1 MAIDDNS
8 QKPERPPMYDVF
20 FGKEDASDE
29 ANLGERVETAVSAS
43 GINGSLPLAEVRQRE
58 ARIRESADIRL
69 SSDIGSNIFPRLI
82 LPIRWEVLFREAEER
97 KVPLKPLIVPVENS
111 IAEIRRELRRIE
123 ETGMGRLYVIS
134 GSTGTGKTTFLN
146 SLENFLDDIKV
157 YTIRE
162 INLERRE
169 AVKTILASLGRKT
182 NTFDIVVLEGRE
194 TPGTLRDDEID
205 VLLTTLNMDFRSEAG
220 RKTLFVI
227 PTTEPVVAQSISHR
241 AANIGGMTSL
251 DRPFYIFEGPPKS
264 RYYAITNETVQA
276 LNESRTLLEYGISE
290 QSGKAIAEASIS
302 IGQFMENCHKK
313 IDKQRDITEAHAI
326 DIKRKR
332 IHLWIVFCSK
342 EENPR
347 RNHDIIR
354 ALTTGDYQRAQ
365 VDRILTGES
374 EAARKWQGKEGILGQ
389 ASQYLDLRIMYLPLR
404 TATAI
409 ATAYGHK
416 EFIEHLKVL
425 KLENGE
431 PVLKKATNK
440 PSAQRS
446 LETTAIG
453 AFLSGK
459 GFIDRDPSKRGSI
472 TPQQLALF
480 KALVELAQRDDKAVN
495 AMIAETLRD
504 WNKDPEN
511 RVVTELPLNQMG
523 TLVTDIAFVTPT
535 EIFCL
540 EVKWR
545 SSTLSDGEVVR
556 QTLSRVME
564 FVNELPELSVSVGSI
579 S

>member
-1 MAIDDNS
+1 M
-8 QKPERPPMYDVF
+8 
-20 FGKEDASDE
+20 
-29 ANLGERVETAVSAS
+29 LTA
-43 GINGSLPLAEVRQRE
+43 
-58 ARIRESADIRL
+58 
-69 SSDIGSNIFPRLI
+69 
-82 LPIRWEVLFREAEER
+82 
-97 KVPLKPLIVPVENS
+97 
-111 IAEIRRELRRIE
+111 
-123 ETGMGRLYVIS
+123 
-134 GSTGTGKTTFLN
+134 
-146 SLENFLDDIKV
+146 
-157 YTIRE
+157 
-162 INLERRE
+162 
-169 AVKTILASLGRKT
+169 
-182 NTFDIVVLEGRE
+182 
-194 TPGTLRDDEID
+194 
-205 VLLTTLNMDFRSEAG
+205 LNMDFRSEAG

-227 PTTEPVVAQSISHR
+227 PI
-241 AANIGGMTSL
+241 
-251 DRPFYIFEGPPKS
+251 
-264 RYYAITNETVQA
+264 
-276 LNESRTLLEYGISE
+276 
-290 QSGKAIAEASIS
+290 
-302 IGQFMENCHKK
+302 
-313 IDKQRDITEAHAI
+313 
-326 DIKRKR
+326 
-332 IHLWIVFCSK
+332 WIVFCSK

-389 ASQYLDLRIMYLPLR
+389 ASQYLDLRIMDLPLR

-416 EFIEHLKVL
+416 EFTEHLKVL
-425 KLENGE
+425 KLDNGE

-480 KALVELAQRDDKAVN
+480 KALVELAQRDDKA
-495 AMIAETLRD
+495 AMIAQTLRD

-540 EVKWR
+540 EIKWR
-545 SSTLSDGEVVR
+545 SSTLSDGMAIYDKKLANWPLPYETRMVDTTYGKVHVIVSGAEDAPPLLLLHASAMSGWSWRDNIAVLGQHYRTYAIDLIGESNRSVLNDAATYPADGEALAHLYAEIADALGVERANVVGASFGGFIATNYAR
-556 QTLSRVME
+556 YYPERVERLALLGPMGLTPSTAE
-564 FVNELPELSVSVGSI
+564 TALRIMFVQFFPLQPIQSNTVHWALGDDPYVLDETAEWFGYVVMGVLPRVAAPRAFTPVELQEVSVPLLLVIGTRDNLTGDPQAVRELAENVPDIDIQVLDSAHLI
-579 S
+579 GMEKADEVNALLLEFFQAAGNQE